1 MQGPRP
7 AGDRENMRG
16 REGCW
21 AASVIWKT
29 GNIAARFLRSIT
41 DNVRKLQAV
50 FTAVTQEVG
59 QGSQGQRETTG
70 LVTNQ
75 QP

>member
-1 MQGPRP
+1 MQGLRP
-7 AGDRENMRG
+7 AGDREDTRG
-16 REGCW
+16 RKGSW
-21 AASVIWKT
+21 AASACWKT

-59 QGSQGQRETTG
+59 QESQGQHETTG
-70 LVTNQ
+70 LGTNQ